1 MLILYKLA
9 CYEGISD
16 LMIGLY
22 FLVNQSYEVAYLW
35 KCNGCGLSVLAHGL
49 RDSGELR
56 LPPKGAVLSLA
67 LLLVRC
73 LQ

>member
-22 FLVNQSYEVAYLW
+22 FLVKQSYEVAYLW
-35 KCNGCGLSVLAHGL
+35 
-49 RDSGELR
+49 
-56 LPPKGAVLSLA
+56 A
-67 LLLVRC
+67 LLQFWQC
-73 LQ
+73 TEPIAQINPWPS